1 MTNRYLYITLLAVL
15 GFNCETKAEMTVN
28 STPRLVV
35 SIAIDQLRSDYLDA
49 FAPLYGA
56 NGFKKLLSE
65 GMVFTNAS
73 YNFSPIDQASA
84 IAALMTGTS
93 PYYNGI
99 VGKQWLNR
107 ETLRP
112 IGCVDDPKHAGL
124 QTSEKSSAYALST
137 STLGDELK
145 LATAG
150 KAIVY
155 SVAPYREA
163 AVLSAGHAADGALWL
178 DDPSGYWCSSQY
190 YYGALPQWV
199 KAVNNLNPPGRKA
212 KETTWEPTNLLVG
225 NFSYFMQ
232 TGQQK
237 PFKHKFSG
245 LYFFDEYKTSGLVN
259 ADITNMAQQCV
270 KSTGM
275 GNDNVTDLLLLT
287 YYAGSFNHQPVT
299 NCQMELQDTYV
310 RLDYELGRLVDFVE
324 TYFGSENVLF
334 VLTSTGYA
342 DEESADYERFR
353 IPTGTFYMNRTA
365 GLINMYLGA
374 IWGQGQYVETTFRN
388 QLFLNHQ
395 LLESKKVSIAEAS
408 NRSQELL
415 SMMSGVRNVYTS
427 LQLLTGQTQEIQKT
441 RNGFYSERCG
451 DLVIEVAPGWQVLN
465 EETQQTELSRASFIQ
480 FPIIFYGANLKAQQ
494 VQATVTADRIAPT
507 IARSIRIRAP
517 NACSAE
523 PLF

>member
-1 MTNRYLYITLLAVL
+1 MTNRYIYITLLAVL
-15 GFNCETKAEMTVN
+15 GFGPETKAEESVN
-28 STPRLVV
+28 NTPRLVV

-73 YNFSPIDQASA
+73 YPFNPIDQASA
-84 IAALMTGTS
+84 IASIMTGTS

-99 VGKQWLNR
+99 VGSQWLNR

-112 IGCVDDPKHAGL
+112 IGCVDDAKYAGL
-124 QTSEKSSAYALST
+124 LTQENASAASIST

-155 SVAPYREA
+155 AIAPFREA
-163 AVLSAGHAADGALWL
+163 AILSAGHAADGALWL
-178 DDPSGYWCSSQY
+178 DDATGNWCSSQY
-190 YYGALPQWV
+190 YYKSLPQWV
-199 KAVNNLNPPGRKA
+199 KAYNNLNPPGQKA

-225 NFSYFMQ
+225 NFSYFLE

-245 LYFFDEYKTSGLVN
+245 LYFFSQYKTSGLINTDV
-259 ADITNMAQQCV
+259 TNMAQQCA

-275 GNDNVTDLLLLT
+275 GNDNITDLLSLT
-287 YYAGSFNHQPVT
+287 YYAGSYDHQPVT

-310 RLDYELGRLVDFVE
+310 RLDYELGRLIDFLE
-324 TYFGSENVLF
+324 TYYGRNNVLF
-334 VLTSTGYA
+334 VLTSTGYS
-342 DEESADYERFR
+342 DEESQDYEKYR

-374 IWGQGQYVETTFRN
+374 IWGQGRYVETTFHN
-388 QLFLNHQ
+388 QMFLNHQ

-408 NRSQELL
+408 SRAQELL
-415 SMMSGVRNVYTS
+415 AMMSGVRNVYTS

-441 RNGFYSERCG
+441 RNGFNPERCG
-451 DLVIEVAPGWQVLN
+451 DLVIEVAPGWRVLN
-465 EETQQTELSRASFIQ
+465 EDTQQTDLSRASFIQ
-480 FPIIFYGANLKAQQ
+480 FPIIFYGGNTKAERLFIPI
-494 VQATVTADRIAPT
+494 TADRIAPT
-507 IARSIRIRAP
+507 IARAIRIRAP